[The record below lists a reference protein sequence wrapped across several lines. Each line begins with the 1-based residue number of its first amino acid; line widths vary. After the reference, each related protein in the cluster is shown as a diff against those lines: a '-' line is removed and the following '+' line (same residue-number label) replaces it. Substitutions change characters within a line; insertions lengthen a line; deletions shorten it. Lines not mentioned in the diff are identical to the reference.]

1 MTLVRSASSHVA
13 EILNVVNNQLCTRET
28 SALVT
33 RSWARCLRDF
43 QLDPA
48 QQRIPSVLTQPEF
61 NERRDR
67 MSDLISC
74 AKLEMTTLYQQL
86 ADPELAVVLT
96 DADGVIMHM
105 VSSTAFSQD
114 VEPLGFRVGALWSE
128 REAGTNGMGTCLVE
142 GEPVAVRQDEHYFAQ
157 YTSLTCSASPL
168 FDDSG
173 KLIGV
178 LDVTSRSP
186 LLQQHS
192 LVLVGMSRQ
201 MIENR
206 LLDERYKDAFQ
217 IHFHSR
223 PELVYTLH
231 EGKLII
237 GQDGRVLAAN
247 RSALFQLGFRALSGL
262 LGKPIEEVFK
272 TSLDESLARSA
283 RNSFHPVPIYRASAS
298 NRFFMVAQPP
308 QTATAGIGRAGATT
322 ARPAPMA
329 KKPLVETRGNEH
341 GAAALG
347 SLSFGDAQMDEQI
360 RLAQRV
366 ITRRIPILL
375 HGETGCG
382 KEVFANAVHRMSPSC
397 DGPFVA
403 VNCASLPET
412 LIESELFGYRA
423 GAFTGAQR
431 EGRRGKIIQ
440 ANGGTLFLDEI
451 GDMPLALQAR
461 LLRVLEEREVTPLGS
476 EAVVKVDFHLVSA
489 SHRDLT
495 ELVRSGQFREDLYYR
510 LNGIEL
516 HLPPL
521 RERTDRLELM
531 QHLLAEECGQADGG
545 QEAVPTFSP
554 DAVQALLRYP
564 WPGNIRQLRN
574 VLRIAS
580 ALCDGDTI
588 ECEHLPAEI
597 LRGAGQADAQ
607 RTPAQHADAA
617 VGVDE
622 DEAEALAQFNAI
634 QLNERDTILGLLQ
647 KHRWNISTVARSLSV
662 SRNTLYRKMH
672 RLHIKVTQAETADEP

>member
-1 MTLVRSASSHVA
+1 MTSVRSASSHVA

-61 NERRDR
+61 NARRDR

-237 GQDGRVLAAN
+237 GHDGRVLAAN

-262 LGKPIEEVFK
+262 LGKSIDEVFK
-272 TSLDESLARSA
+272 TSLEESVARSA

-308 QTATAGIGRAGATT
+308 QTATTDLARAGA
-322 ARPAPMA
+322 AAAKPGPLA
-329 KKPLVETRGNEH
+329 KKPLTETRGAEP
-341 GAAALG
+341 AAAVLG

-382 KEVFANAVHRMSPSC
+382 KEVFANALHRMSPSC

-495 ELVRSGQFREDLYYR
+495 DLVRSGQFREDLYYR
-510 LNGIEL
+510 LNGIAL

-521 RERTDRLELM
+521 RERTDRLALM
-531 QHLLAEECGQADGG
+531 RHLLAEECGQADC
-545 QEAVPTFSP
+545 ERTPDFAP
-554 DAVQALLRYP
+554 DAEQALLRYP

-588 ECEHLPAEI
+588 ECQHLPAEI
-597 LRGAGQADAQ
+597 LRGAGHADAQ
-607 RTPAQHADAA
+607 RAPALQAVDGAAA
-617 VGVDE
+617 VDL

-634 QLNERDTILGLLQ
+634 QLNERDTILGLLH

-672 RLHIKVTQAETADEP
+672 RLHIKVTQVETAEEP